1 MTAFLQLLFQGFALG
16 CVYAL
21 VAVGFT
27 VIYRASQVINF
38 AQGSLLLVGA
48 YLISVLATNLT
59 LPFALAV
66 IVAIV
71 LLSLAC
77 VAFQLIVL
85 QRVMGQPVFVL
96 VMITIGLGIVID
108 S

>member
-1 MTAFLQLLFQGFALG
+1 MTAFVQLLFQGLALG

-48 YLISVLATNLT
+48 YVISVLATGLN
-59 LPFALAV
+59 LPFGLAV
-66 IVAIV
+66 IAATTASANGRLRPVA
-71 LLSLAC
+71 STDT
-77 VAFQLIVL
+77 
-85 QRVMGQPVFVL
+85 R
-96 VMITIGLGIVID
+96 
-108 S
+108 